1 MASSYS
7 VIHPVDEILTSLV
20 SEVVPS
26 DSQLIANQIF
36 ENVRIPER
44 SGTFLLEN
52 SRNFMGAGVGLD
64 LERAPGAGRANIG
77 SFDRTNLTFK
87 AKIFSAQDSI
97 AMEDIIDSQY
107 PGGEEARIVRKVRR
121 AMMLAKEQRAA
132 NLIFDTTSFSNDTCA
147 NVMLGKVDAAGTDA
161 LTGLDKLKDLVFSAA
176 HGINPD
182 TLIFGRG
189 VFRALAR
196 NPEIRGYAGD
206 VSGTGAFASGNRILT
221 EEATKE
227 VLRNILGIP
236 NIYVGEARRET
247 AVPGATSSEAQ
258 IWNTET
264 IFCGI
269 MKGADAIVQKSGNVK
284 GMPVAA
290 LNFEFG
296 GMQAGQY
303 DSLDATRRYVYA
315 EEVQQFKAID
325 STLGY
330 ILTDCLV

>member
-1 MASSYS
+1 MASSYNN
-7 VIHPVDEILTSLV
+7 IHPVDQILTSLV

-36 ENVRIPER
+36 ENVKIPER

-87 AKIFSAQDSI
+87 AKIYSAQDSI

-132 NLIFDTTSFSNDTCA
+132 SLIFDTASFSNDTCT
-147 NVMLGKVDAAGTDA
+147 NVMGGQVDAAGTDA
-161 LTGLDKLKDLVFSAA
+161 LTGLDKLKDLVFNAA

-196 NPEIRGYAGD
+196 NPEVRGYAGD
-206 VSGTGAFASGNRILT
+206 FSGAGVASGNRILT

-247 AVPGATSSEAQ
+247 AVPGATSSESQ

-269 MKGADAIVQKSGNVK
+269 MKGSDAIVQKSGNVK

-290 LNFEFG
+290 LNFDFG

>member
-1 MASSYS
+1 MS
-7 VIHPVDEILTSLV
+7 D
-20 SEVVPS
+20 VVPS
-26 DSQLIANQIF
+26 DSQLIANDIL
-36 ENVRIPER
+36 ENVNIPER

-77 SFDRTNLTFK
+77 SFDRSNLTFK
-87 AKIFSAQDSI
+87 ALIYSAQDSI

-107 PGGEEARIVRKVRR
+107 PGGEEARIARKVRR
-121 AMMLAKEQRAA
+121 AMMLSKEKRAA
-132 NLIFDTTSFSNDTCA
+132 DLLFDTGSFTNDTCT
-147 NVMLGKVDAAGTDA
+147 NVMGGKVDAAGTDG
-161 LTGLDKLKDLVFSAA
+161 LTGLDKLKDLIFAQA

-196 NPEIRGYAGD
+196 NPEVRGYAGTA
-206 VSGTGAFASGNRILT
+206 SAGLATGNMILT
-221 EEATKE
+221 DEATKQ
-227 VLRNILGIP
+227 VLRDVLGIP
-236 NIYVGEARRET
+236 HIHVGEARRET
-247 AVPGATSSEAQ
+247 AVPGATSSESQ
-258 IWNTET
+258 IWNTES

-269 MKGADAIVQKSGNVK
+269 LKGSDAIVQKSGNVK

-290 LNFEFG
+290 LNFSFG
-296 GMQAGQY
+296 GMVAGQY

>member
-1 MASSYS
+1 MASSYNN
-7 VIHPVDEILTSLV
+7 IHPVDQILTSLV

-26 DSQLIANQIF
+26 DSQLIASEIF
-36 ENVRIPER
+36 ENVKIPER

-64 LERAPGAGRANIG
+64 LERAPGAGRTNIG
-77 SFDRTNLTFK
+77 SFDRTSSTFK
-87 AKIFSAQDSI
+87 ALIYSAQDSI

-107 PGGEEARIVRKVRR
+107 PGGEEARIARKVRR
-121 AMMLAKEQRAA
+121 AMMLAKEKRAA
-132 NLIFDTTSFSNDTCA
+132 DLIFDTSSFSNDTCT
-147 NVMLGKVDAAGTDA
+147 NVMGGKVDAAGTDG
-161 LTGLDKLKDLVFSAA
+161 LTGLDKLKDLLFNAA

-189 VFRALAR
+189 VFRSLAR
-196 NPEIRGYAGD
+196 NPEVRGYAGTA
-206 VSGTGAFASGNRILT
+206 SAGLASGNMILT

-236 NIYVGEARRET
+236 HIYVGEARRET

-258 IWNTET
+258 IWDTET

-290 LNFEFG
+290 LNFDFG

>member
-1 MASSYS
+1 MASSYNN
-7 VIHPVDEILTSLV
+7 IHPVDQILTSLV

-26 DSQLIANQIF
+26 DDQLIANQIF
-36 ENVRIPER
+36 ENVKIPER

-64 LERAPGAGRANIG
+64 LERAPGASRANIG
-77 SFDRTNLTFK
+77 GFDRTSLTFK
-87 AKIFSAQDSI
+87 AKIYSAQDSI

-121 AMMLAKEQRAA
+121 AMMLAKEKRAA
-132 NLIFDTTSFSNDTCA
+132 DLMFDTASFSNDTCT
-147 NVMLGKVDAAGTDA
+147 NVMTGKIDAAGTDA
-161 LTGLDKLKDLVFSAA
+161 LTGLDKLKDLVFAAA

-189 VFRALAR
+189 AFRALAR
-196 NPEIRGYAGD
+196 NPEVRGYAGTAAN
-206 VSGTGAFASGNRILT
+206 GLASGNMILT
-221 EEATKE
+221 DEATKQ
-227 VLRNILGIP
+227 VLRDILGIP
-236 NIYVGEARRET
+236 HIYVGEARRET

-290 LNFEFG
+290 LNFDFG

>member
-7 VIHPVDEILTSLV
+7 NIHPVDQILTSLM
-20 SEVVPS
+20 SDVVPS
-26 DSQLIANQIF
+26 DSQLIANDIL
-36 ENVRIPER
+36 ENVNIPER

-77 SFDRTNLTFK
+77 SFDRSNLTFK
-87 AKIFSAQDSI
+87 ALIYSAQDSI

-107 PGGEEARIVRKVRR
+107 PGGEEARIARKVRR
-121 AMMLAKEQRAA
+121 AMMLSKEKRAA
-132 NLIFDTTSFSNDTCA
+132 DLLFDTGSFTNDTCT
-147 NVMLGKVDAAGTDA
+147 NVMGGKVDAAGTDG
-161 LTGLDKLKDLVFSAA
+161 LTGLDRLKDLIFAQA

-196 NPEIRGYAGD
+196 NPEVRGYAGTA
-206 VSGTGAFASGNRILT
+206 SAGLATGNMILT
-221 EEATKE
+221 DEATKQ
-227 VLRNILGIP
+227 VLRDVLGIP
-236 NIYVGEARRET
+236 HIHVGEARRET
-247 AVPGATSSEAQ
+247 AVPGATSSESQ
-258 IWNTET
+258 IWNTES

-269 MKGADAIVQKSGNVK
+269 LKGSDAIVQKSGNVK

-290 LNFEFG
+290 LNFSFG
-296 GMQAGQY
+296 GMVAGQY

>member
-1 MASSYS
+1 MASSYNN
-7 VIHPVDEILTSLV
+7 IHPVDQILTSLV

-36 ENVRIPER
+36 ENVKIPER

-64 LERAPGAGRANIG
+64 LERAPGASRANIG
-77 SFDRTNLTFK
+77 GFDRTSLTFK
-87 AKIFSAQDSI
+87 AKIYSAQDSI

-121 AMMLAKEQRAA
+121 AMMLAKEKRAA
-132 NLIFDTTSFSNDTCA
+132 DLMFDTGSFSNDSCT
-147 NVMLGKVDAAGTDA
+147 NVMGGKVDAAGTDG
-161 LTGLDKLKDLVFSAA
+161 LTGLDKLKDLVFAAA

-196 NPEIRGYAGD
+196 NPEVRGYAG
-206 VSGTGAFASGNRILT
+206 STANGLASGNMILT
-221 EEATKE
+221 DEATKQ
-227 VLRNILGIP
+227 VLRDILGIP
-236 NIYVGEARRET
+236 NVYVGEARRET

-290 LNFEFG
+290 LNFDFG

>member
-7 VIHPVDEILTSLV
+7 TIHPVDQILTSLV

-26 DSQLIANQIF
+26 DNQLIANQIF
-36 ENVRIPER
+36 ENVKVPER

-107 PGGEEARIVRKVRR
+107 PGGEEARIARKVRR
-121 AMMLAKEQRAA
+121 VMMLSKEKRAA
-132 NLIFDTTSFSNDTCA
+132 DLIFDTGSFSNDTCT
-147 NVMLGKVDAAGTDA
+147 NVMGGKVDAAGTDG
-161 LTGLDKLKDLVFSAA
+161 LTGLDKLKDLVFAAA
-176 HGINPD
+176 HGINAD
-182 TLIFGRG
+182 TLVFGRG

-196 NPEIRGYAGD
+196 NPEVRGYAGTAAQ
-206 VSGTGAFASGNRILT
+206 GLASGGSMIMND
-221 EEATKE
+221 EAVKT
-227 VLRNILGIP
+227 VLRDILGIP

-247 AVPGATSSEAQ
+247 AVPGATSSESQ

-264 IFCGI
+264 IFMGI
-269 MKGADAIVQKSGNVK
+269 LKGADAIVQKSGNVK

-290 LNFEFG
+290 LNFDFG
-296 GMQAGQY
+296 GMVAGQY
-303 DSLDATRRYVYA
+303 DSLDSTRRYVYA

>member
-7 VIHPVDEILTSLV
+7 TIHPVDQILTSLV

-36 ENVRIPER
+36 ENVKIPER

-77 SFDRTNLTFK
+77 SFDRTSLTFK
-87 AKIFSAQDSI
+87 AKIYSAQDSI

-107 PGGEEARIVRKVRR
+107 PGGEEARIARKVRR
-121 AMMLAKEQRAA
+121 AMMLAKEKRAA
-132 NLIFDTTSFSNDTCA
+132 DLIFDTGSFSNDTCT
-147 NVMLGKVDAAGTDA
+147 NVMGGKVDAAGTDG
-161 LTGLDKLKDLVFSAA
+161 LTGLDKLKDLVFAAA

-182 TLIFGRG
+182 TVVFGSG

-196 NPEIRGYAGD
+196 NPEVRGYAGD
-206 VSGTGAFASGNRILT
+206 FSGAGVAGGGSMILT
-221 EEATKE
+221 DEAVKT
-227 VLRNILGIP
+227 VIRNILGIP
-236 NIYVGEARRET
+236 NVYVGEARRET

-264 IFCGI
+264 IFMGI

-290 LNFEFG
+290 LNFDFG
-296 GMQAGQY
+296 GMVAGQY
-303 DSLDATRRYVYA
+303 DSLDSTRRYVYA

>member
-7 VIHPVDEILTSLV
+7 TIHPVDQILTSLV

-26 DSQLIANQIF
+26 DNQLIANQIF
-36 ENVRIPER
+36 ENVKIPER

-64 LERAPGAGRANIG
+64 LERAPGASRVNIG

-107 PGGEEARIVRKVRR
+107 PGGEEARIARKVRR
-121 AMMLAKEQRAA
+121 VMMLAKEKRAA
-132 NLIFDTTSFSNDTCA
+132 DLLFDATAFSTDTCA
-147 NVMLGKVDAAGTDA
+147 NIMGGKVDAPGTDA
-161 LTGLDKLKDLVFSAA
+161 LTGLDKLKDQIFSRA
-176 HGINPD
+176 HGIHAD

-196 NPEIRGYAGD
+196 NPEVRGYAGTAAQ
-206 VSGTGAFASGNRILT
+206 GLASGGSMVLSNQ
-221 EEATKE
+221 ATID
-227 VLRNILGIP
+227 VLKQVLGIP

-258 IWNTET
+258 IWDTET
-264 IFCGI
+264 IFIGI
-269 MKGADAIVQKSGNVK
+269 MKGSDAIVQKSGNVK

-290 LNFEFG
+290 LNFDFG
-296 GMQAGQY
+296 GMVAGQY
-303 DSLDATRRYVYA
+303 DSLDSTRRYVYA

-325 STLGY
+325 STLGFV
-330 ILTDCLV
+330 LTDCLV

>member
-1 MASSYS
+1 MASSYNN
-7 VIHPVDEILTSLV
+7 IHPVDQILTSLV

-36 ENVRIPER
+36 ENVKIPER

-64 LERAPGAGRANIG
+64 LERAPGASRANIG
-77 SFDRTNLTFK
+77 GFDRTSLTFK
-87 AKIFSAQDSI
+87 AKIYSAQDSI

-121 AMMLAKEQRAA
+121 AMMLAKEKRAA
-132 NLIFDTTSFSNDTCA
+132 DLMSDTASFSNDTCI
-147 NVMLGKVDAAGTDA
+147 NVMGGKVDAAGTDG
-161 LTGLDKLKDLVFSAA
+161 LTGLDKLKDLVFAAA

-196 NPEIRGYAGD
+196 NPEVRGYAGTAAN
-206 VSGTGAFASGNRILT
+206 GLASGNMILT
-221 EEATKE
+221 DEATKQ
-227 VLRNILGIP
+227 VLRDILGIA

-290 LNFEFG
+290 LNFDFG

>member
-7 VIHPVDEILTSLV
+7 NIHPVDQILTSLM
-20 SEVVPS
+20 SDVVPS
-26 DSQLIANQIF
+26 DSQLIANDIL
-36 ENVRIPER
+36 ENVNIPER

-77 SFDRTNLTFK
+77 SYDRSSLTFK
-87 AKIFSAQDSI
+87 ALIYSAQDSI

-107 PGGEEARIVRKVRR
+107 PGGEEARIARKVRR
-121 AMMLAKEQRAA
+121 AMMLSKEKRAA
-132 NLIFDTTSFSNDTCA
+132 DLLFDTGSFTNDTCT
-147 NVMLGKVDAAGTDA
+147 NVMGGKVDAAGTDG
-161 LTGLDKLKDLVFSAA
+161 LTGLDRLKDLIFAQA

-196 NPEIRGYAGD
+196 NPEVRGYAGTA
-206 VSGTGAFASGNRILT
+206 SAGLATGNMILT
-221 EEATKE
+221 DEATKQ
-227 VLRNILGIP
+227 VLRDVLGIP
-236 NIYVGEARRET
+236 HIHVGEARRET
-247 AVPGATSSEAQ
+247 AVPGATSSESQ
-258 IWNTET
+258 IWNTES

-269 MKGADAIVQKSGNVK
+269 LKGSDAIVQKSGNVK

-290 LNFEFG
+290 LNFSFG
-296 GMQAGQY
+296 GMVAGQY

>member
-7 VIHPVDEILTSLV
+7 NIHPVDQILTSLM
-20 SEVVPS
+20 SDVVPS
-26 DSQLIANQIF
+26 DSQLIANDIL
-36 ENVRIPER
+36 ENVNIPER

-77 SFDRTNLTFK
+77 SFDRSSLTFK
-87 AKIFSAQDSI
+87 ALIYSAQDSI

-107 PGGEEARIVRKVRR
+107 PGGEEARIARKVRR
-121 AMMLAKEQRAA
+121 AMMLSKEKRAA
-132 NLIFDTTSFSNDTCA
+132 DLLFDTGSFTSDTCT
-147 NVMLGKVDAAGTDA
+147 NVMGGKVDAAGTDG
-161 LTGLDKLKDLVFSAA
+161 LTGLDKLKDLIFAQA
-176 HGINPD
+176 HGVNPD

-196 NPEIRGYAGD
+196 NPEVRGYAGTA
-206 VSGTGAFASGNRILT
+206 SAGLATGNMILT
-221 EEATKE
+221 DEATKQ
-227 VLRNILGIP
+227 VLRDVLGIP
-236 NIYVGEARRET
+236 HIHVGEARRET
-247 AVPGATSSEAQ
+247 AVPGATSSESQ
-258 IWNTET
+258 IWNTES

-269 MKGADAIVQKSGNVK
+269 LKGSDAIVQKSGNVK

-290 LNFEFG
+290 LNFSFG
-296 GMQAGQY
+296 GMVAGQY